1 MAVDEQRDGRMHGF
15 YRMPTR
21 RKEMGT
27 SYLGRGMARFA
38 VVAIQK
44 AGQAGQRPT
53 RWKMSPSVG
62 GVVTWYA

>member
-1 MAVDEQRDGRMHGF
+1 
-15 YRMPTR
+15 
-21 RKEMGT
+21 MGT

>member
-1 MAVDEQRDGRMHGF
+1 
-15 YRMPTR
+15 
-21 RKEMGT
+21 MGT
-27 SYLGRGMARFA
+27 SYLGRGRARFA

-62 GVVTWYA
+62 GVVTWYALFFMPRFDGVTFFRYDS